1 MLLIVS
7 VLIGMALDL
16 TGAKPAA
23 KYYASKYDHIDVGAI
38 LNNRRMVNYYSACL
52 LSQGACPPEGVELKR
67 ILPEAL
73 QTNCARCSEK
83 QATIALMAI
92 KRLKKEYPKIWSELS
107 EKWDPS
113 DSFVKRFET
122 TFESLHGPGRPFE
135 STTSAGNKLDSSE
148 ADGNTIDANIT
159 QTSPEGSDRANQ
171 PDTTTTHQII
181 TTNPS
186 FSTSTKRPSPI
197 PGLVPFNTF
206 FTNPP
211 IPIRPIVNLNLG
223 GNIGATVSG
232 LFRGLG
238 AIGSR
243 VMDTGAEIAQV
254 VKAIKQVEKMVADI
268 ALEKIGIIRSILR
281 PWRRAKKTRYA

>member
-1 MLLIVS
+1 MLLIIS

-16 TGAKPAA
+16 TDAKPAA
-23 KYYASKYDHIDVGAI
+23 KNYASKYDHIDVGAI

-107 EKWDPS
+107 AKWDPS
-113 DSFVKRFET
+113 DSFVKKFET
-122 TFESLHGPGRPFE
+122 TFESLHGPGRRVE
-135 STTSAGNKLDSSE
+135 STTSAGNKLDPSE

-159 QTSPEGSDRANQ
+159 QTSPEGSDRVNQ
-171 PDTTTTHQII
+171 PDTTTTPQII

-186 FSTSTKRPSPI
+186 FSTSTKPAFSSTKRPSPI

-223 GNIGATVSG
+223 GNIGATV
-232 LFRGLG
+232 
-238 AIGSR
+238 
-243 VMDTGAEIAQV
+243 
-254 VKAIKQVEKMVADI
+254 KAIKQVEKMVADI

-281 PWRRAKKTRYA
+281 PWRKAKKTRYA